1 MLTIVVKKLL
11 YIKAADELRGM
22 IRNGTYKTGERLPS
36 EPRLS
41 NILSISRAT
50 LRDTLS
56 LLERE
61 GFLERIHGS
70 GTYIKSTTPVPTAKL
85 HINRSITSLIISL
98 GLVPGTRSMKV
109 SNITATP
116 EIASK
121 LLIDRGSPVIR
132 IERTQ
137 TANKQPVVYS
147 INLIPEWLVPY
158 PPRPPGKGEHFS
170 LCEFLKTECYQKV
183 ITGIANL
190 QTLSQ
195 LKTIASILKVN
206 PNSSLFFFE
215 QIDLNQEK
223 IPIVFS
229 REYAVPWL
237 FKFSVERT
245 I

>member
-1 MLTIVVKKLL
+1 MIKQPL
-11 YIKAADELRGM
+11 YIKAADELREM
-22 IRNGTYKTGERLPS
+22 IRNGAYKTGNRLPS
-36 EPRLS
+36 EPHLS

-61 GFLERIHGS
+61 GFIERRHGS
-70 GTYIKSTTPVPTAKL
+70 GTYIKSTKPVHLTKL
-85 HINRSITSLIISL
+85 QIKRSITSLIISL

-121 LLIDRGSPVIR
+121 LLTDRGASVIR

-137 TANKQPVVYS
+137 TANGQPVVYS
-147 INLIPEWLVPY
+147 INIIPEWLVPY
-158 PPRPPGKGEHFS
+158 PPKPPVKGEHFS
-170 LCEFLKTECYQKV
+170 LCEFLKTECYQKI
-183 ITGIANL
+183 ITGTAAL

-195 LKTIASILKVN
+195 LETIANILKVD
-206 PNSSLFFFE
+206 PNSTLFFFE

-223 IPIVFS
+223 IPIVYS